1 MSCNM
6 ATSRS
11 EIIRSAKVR
20 LILRSYKNQAK
31 KKNLSGFLFDKN
43 DQTDILYLS
52 LIIPDHTFRN
62 FLISP
67 GSSVVE
73 HLPEEQSVGGSIPSL
88 GTSHLLA
95 NAWQAFLK

>member
-1 MSCNM
+1 MNNHFLDCPKREFLR
-6 ATSRS
+6 TSNNFQS
-11 EIIRSAKVR
+11 
-20 LILRSYKNQAK
+20 
-31 KKNLSGFLFDKN
+31 FLFDKN
-43 DQTDILYLS
+43 NETVILYLS

-88 GTSHLLA
+88 GTNINKYFMYVDKFYCST
-95 NAWQAFLK
+95 